1 MLSKYGI
8 EMQEKGCVTSPS
20 EEAYAHVYNALMEEA
35 IFRKH
40 GRSFE
45 ELFAPVWQ
53 EITKDGLNT
62 TPVPAATA
70 VTPAADPPA
79 APSATATHL

>member
-45 ELFAPVWQ
+45 ELFRTRLAGDHERWS
-53 EITKDGLNT
+53 EHD
-62 TPVPAATA
+62 A
-70 VTPAADPPA
+70 
-79 APSATATHL
+79 SARGHGRHARR